1 MKELFLDIETTG
13 LDPHTGQIIEITI
26 LKESGQCLL
35 STRYNID
42 PALQT
47 PEVIQAALDYNKLS
61 LDELSFYQPLDK
73 DGITF
78 IATLLKNSL
87 VIAHNVEFDKAFLE
101 QTSLRLTAQ
110 NLFKSVKWDC
120 TMQRLA
126 KSKSIKS
133 GRVKLPNMQS
143 HNVPHSSLHDC
154 QNARLLWQ
162 SFTPQDWNW

>member
-1 MKELFLDIETTG
+1 MKELFLDIETTS
-13 LDPHTGQIIEITI
+13 LDPLTGQIIEIAIVDST
-26 LKESGQCLL
+26 GRCLL

-42 PALQT
+42 PTLQT
-47 PEVIQAALDYNKLS
+47 PEEIQSALDYNKLS
-61 LDELSFYQPLDK
+61 LDELSLYRPLDA
-73 DGITF
+73 DEIIF

-87 VIAHNVEFDKAFLE
+87 VIAHNFEFDKAFLE

-110 NLFKSVKWDC
+110 NLFKSVKWNC

-126 KSKSIKS
+126 KSKGIKS

>member
-1 MKELFLDIETTG
+1 MKELFLDIETTS
-13 LDPHTGQIIEITI
+13 LDPLTGQIIEITI

-35 STRYNID
+35 STRYSID
-42 PALQT
+42 QTLQT
-47 PEVIQAALDYNKLS
+47 PEVIKAALNYNKLS
-61 LDELSFYQPLDK
+61 LDELSLYRPLDK
-73 DGITF
+73 DEITF
-78 IATLLKNSL
+78 IATLLKNNL

-101 QTSLRLTAQ
+101 QTSLRLTSK
-110 NLFKSVKWDC
+110 NIFKSVKWEC

-126 KSKSIKS
+126 KSKGIKS